1 MDMAANRRA
10 AKYGGKEMIARIL
23 WAVATPLFRW
33 SPRPLFGWRRLVLR
47 AFGARIGAHVNLY
60 PTTRVYMP
68 WNLQVGDW
76 SAIGEDA
83 LIYNLGPVTI
93 GQRVTVSHRAH
104 LCAGTHD
111 HRLPEMPL
119 LKPAVTVGD
128 EAWICADAFLGP
140 GVTVGEGAVV
150 GARAVAVRDVPAWT
164 IVAGNP
170 ARSVGPRVLEGR
182 AQAPGLDRRP

>member
-1 MDMAANRRA
+1 MDIAENRRA
-10 AKYGGKEMIARIL
+10 AKYGGGEMMARVL
-23 WAVATPLFRW
+23 WAAATPLFRW
-33 SPRPLFGWRRLVLR
+33 SPRPLFAWRRFLLR
-47 AFGARIGAHVNLY
+47 AFGARVGAHVNVY
-60 PTTRVYMP
+60 PTTRVYLP
-68 WNLQVGDW
+68 WNLDVGEW

-93 GQRVTVSHRAH
+93 GRRVTVSHGAH

-111 HRLPEMPL
+111 HRQRDMPL

-128 EAWICADAFLGP
+128 EAWICTEAFVGP

-170 ARSVGPRVLEGR
+170 ARSLGPRVVQGP
-182 AQAPGLDRRP
+182 AAAPAPDLRP